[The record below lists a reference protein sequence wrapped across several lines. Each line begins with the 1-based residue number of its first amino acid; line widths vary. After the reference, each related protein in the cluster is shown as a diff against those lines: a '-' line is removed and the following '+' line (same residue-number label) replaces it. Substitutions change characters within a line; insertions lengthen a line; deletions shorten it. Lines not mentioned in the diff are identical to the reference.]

1 MTNHICIFVLSNAPT
16 CTDKTANTN
25 GRLNRSTAS
34 ERLLL
39 WWFDIVCQQARTLAS
54 STRSLSPHNHHA
66 VHHIIIFIMRA
77 RVSYR
82 SLCFSIGQHTPASHQ
97 PPFLASLIPVFHLP
111 LPPPMFNFV
120 QKGGRNALFS
130 LSSEKKLSKRLAV
143 SRSRR
148 TFAAANERSTPLRR
162 RGSSLR
168 SLASREKEFFE
179 RLANK
184 TK

>member
-1 MTNHICIFVLSNAPT
+1 MTNHICIFVLLKAPT
-16 CTDKTANTN
+16 YTNKTANTN
-25 GRLNRSTAS
+25 GRLNRSTTS

-82 SLCFSIGQHTPASHQ
+82 TRCFSIGQHAPASHQ
-97 PPFLASLIPVFHLP
+97 PPLP
-111 LPPPMFNFV
+111 CLPYPRFSPSSAPSMFNFV
-120 QKGGRNALFS
+120 QKSGRNTLFS
-130 LSSEKKLSKRLAV
+130 PSSAKKLSKRLAV

-148 TFAAANERSTPLRR
+148 TFAAANERSTPLRC
-162 RGSSLR
+162 RGSRLR
-168 SLASREKEFFE
+168 SLASREK
-179 RLANK
+179 RVL
-184 TK
+184 